1 MGDNLIKQDMCQG
14 VLVRVGRQRLCLL
27 AAQSEV
33 VAQWQGRCTRMG
45 RIFRVR
51 AGKAGSDKVA
61 IFCNAANA
69 SYISHSDT
77 VIQVTTREI
86 LFLNVLGRF
95 FASGG
100 KRTVNKG
107 LNGVSGCVE
116 TP

>member
-1 MGDNLIKQDMCQG
+1 MCQG
-14 VLVRVGRQRLCLL
+14 VLVRIGRQRRCLW

-33 VAQWQGRCTRMG
+33 VAQWQGRCTSMG

-77 VIQVTTREI
+77 VIQVTTHEI
-86 LFLNVLGRF
+86 LFLNVPGAILCQLRKKNGKQRVKWRLRGR
-95 FASGG
+95 
-100 KRTVNKG
+100 
-107 LNGVSGCVE
+107 
-116 TP
+116 